1 MIAADIGFWT
11 VLWYA
16 FAGLV
21 IGLIARAIM
30 PGRQHMNILVT
41 IALGVVS
48 AIVGAFLW
56 NAIFKDQ
63 SGVAWIGGVV
73 VAIIILWLYARFAPR
88 TTSGGGTG
96 TGTAA

>member
-30 PGRQHMNILVT
+30 PGRQQMNIFVT

-48 AIVGAFLW
+48 AIVGAFVW

-63 SGVAWIGGVV
+63 EGVAWIGGIV
-73 VAIIILWLYARFAPR
+73 VAVVILWLYGRLAPKR
-88 TTSGGGTG
+88 
-96 TGTAA
+96 GTAG

>member
-30 PGRQHMNILVT
+30 PGRQRMNIWVT
-41 IALGVVS
+41 IVLGVVS

-63 SGVAWIGGVV
+63 EGVAWIGGIV
-73 VAIIILWLYARFAPR
+73 VAVIILWLYARFAPR
-88 TTSGGGTG
+88 SSAGTG
-96 TGTAA
+96 

>member
-21 IGLIARAIM
+21 IGLIARAIL
-30 PGRQHMNILVT
+30 PGRQRMNIWIT
-41 IALGVVS
+41 IVLGVVS

-63 SGVAWIGGVV
+63 EGVAWIGGIV
-73 VAIIILWLYARFAPR
+73 VAVIILWMYARFAPR
-88 TTSGGGTG
+88 SGAGTG
-96 TGTAA
+96 

>member
-48 AIVGAFLW
+48 AIVGALVW

-63 SGVAWIGGVV
+63 EGVAWIGGIV
-73 VAIIILWLYARFAPR
+73 VAVVILWLYGRIAPR
-88 TTSGGGTG
+88 KGA
-96 TGTAA
+96 TA